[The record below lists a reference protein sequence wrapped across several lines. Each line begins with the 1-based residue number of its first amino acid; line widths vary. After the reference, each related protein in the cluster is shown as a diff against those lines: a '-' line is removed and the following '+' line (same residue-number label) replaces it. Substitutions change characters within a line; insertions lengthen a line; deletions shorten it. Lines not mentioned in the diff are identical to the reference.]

1 MYGNSLMGWNVL
13 AFVVIVIVI
22 LLVLGGLVALVLW
35 AVRASSRP
43 TPGPVAHASGLAV
56 PAADGPKPVASTTLL
71 RELADLRDQEIITPE
86 EFEAKKAEILGR
98 L

>member
-13 AFVVIVIVI
+13 AFIVIVVVI
-22 LLVLGGLVALVLW
+22 LLVIGGLVALVLW
-35 AVRASSRP
+35 AVRSSSRP
-43 TPGPVAHASGLAV
+43 VPGPAFHG
-56 PAADGPKPVASTTLL
+56 ADAPKPAASTTLL
-71 RELADLRDQEIITPE
+71 RELADLRDQGIITPE